1 MTIKDTVV
9 NLSVFIFCI
18 AKDQF
23 IYTIPHTYLTVII
36 SFNELASKSIT
47 MFLII
52 LGLLLIIIISA
63 AAKNNFAIAKFVG
76 IGRIVGLL
84 FILIGISTAC
94 IKQIDAGEVGVK
106 VLFGSVQNEVLQS
119 GLHFVNPLL
128 DIKRLDVKTQNYT
141 MSGVHD
147 EGDKA
152 GDDAIRVLT
161 SDGLEVTI
169 DLTVLYRVVA
179 ADAPRLLRETGEDFR
194 DKIVRPITRTK
205 IRDNAVY
212 YQAVDLFGNK
222 RDEFQQRIYKTIEDD
237 FKKRGLMLEQLLVR
251 NITLPNSVKASIES
265 KINAEQD
272 AKKMEFVLLKEKQE
286 AERKR
291 VEAQGIA
298 DYQRIINTGL
308 TDQQLQYEQ
317 IKAMKEIAL
326 SQNAKIIVM
335 GKGNTPLIIDGKQ

>member
-1 MTIKDTVV
+1 MI
-9 NLSVFIFCI
+9 
-18 AKDQF
+18 
-23 IYTIPHTYLTVII
+23 
-36 SFNELASKSIT
+36 
-47 MFLII
+47 LII
-52 LGLLLIIIISA
+52 LGLIIFGVTGILIKNNPMLQKYKTTGRTLGLIVVLIGIIISS
-63 AAKNNFAIAKFVG
+63 
-76 IGRIVGLL
+76 IV
-84 FILIGISTAC
+84 
-94 IKQIDAGEVGVK
+94 QIDAGEIGIK
-106 VLFGSVQNEVLQS
+106 VLFGSVKNDVLGS
-119 GLHFVNPLL
+119 GLHLVNPLYEV
-128 DIKRLDVKTQNYT
+128 KKVDVKTQNYT

-147 EGDKA
+147 EGNQL

-179 ADAPRLLRETGEDFR
+179 DDAPKLFQQTGLDFK

-212 YQAVDLFGNK
+212 YQAIELFSTK
-222 RDEFQQRIYKTIEDD
+222 RDEFQQRIYKSIEDD
-237 FKKRGLMLEQLLVR
+237 FRKRGLMLEQLLVR

-272 AKKMEFVLLKEKQE
+272 AKKMEFVLQKEKQE

-326 SQNAKIIVM
+326 SQNSKIIIM
-335 GKGNTPLIIDGKQ
+335 GKGNAPVLLSDK

>member
-1 MTIKDTVV
+1 
-9 NLSVFIFCI
+9 
-18 AKDQF
+18 
-23 IYTIPHTYLTVII
+23 
-36 SFNELASKSIT
+36 

-52 LGLLLIIIISA
+52 LGLVVLVLITAVAKTNPLLE
-63 AAKNNFAIAKFVG
+63 KFVG
-76 IGRIVGLL
+76 TGRILAMLL
-84 FILIGISTAC
+84 IVIGVMNAC
-94 IKQIDAGEVGVK
+94 IKQIDAGDVGVK
-106 VLFGSVQNEVLQS
+106 VLFGSVQADVLNS

-128 DIKRLDVKTQNYT
+128 DVKKIDVKTQNYT

-147 EGDKA
+147 EGNKT
-152 GDDAIRVLT
+152 GDDAIRVLA

-169 DLTVLYRVVA
+169 DLTVLYRVIA
-179 ADAPRLLRETGEDFR
+179 NDAPKLLRETGDDYR

-212 YQAVDLFGNK
+212 YQAVELFSTK

-237 FKKRGLMLEQLLVR
+237 FKKRGLLLEQLLVR

-272 AKKMEFVLLKEKQE
+272 AKKMEFVLQKEKQE

-298 DYQRIINTGL
+298 DYQKIINTGL

-317 IKAMKEIAL
+317 IKAMKEL
-326 SQNAKIIVM
+326 SLSANAKVIVM
-335 GKGNTPLIIDGKQ
+335 GKGSAPIIIDGKQ

>member
-1 MTIKDTVV
+1 MV
-9 NLSVFIFCI
+9 
-18 AKDQF
+18 
-23 IYTIPHTYLTVII
+23 
-36 SFNELASKSIT
+36 
-47 MFLII
+47 LII
-52 LGLLLIIIISA
+52 LGIILFIVATVIV
-63 AAKNNFAIAKFVG
+63 KNNSALSKFERGGKTVSIVLIALG
-76 IGRIVGLL
+76 IMNSCV
-84 FILIGISTAC
+84 
-94 IKQIDAGEVGVK
+94 KQIDAGEIGVK
-106 VLFGSVQNEVLQS
+106 ILFGSIQKEVMLS
-119 GLHFVNPLL
+119 GLHFINPLL
-128 DIKRLDVKTQNYT
+128 DVKKLDVKTQNYT

-152 GDDAIRVLT
+152 GDDAIKVLT

-169 DLTVLYRVVA
+169 DLTVLFRVVSI
-179 ADAPRLLRETGEDFR
+179 DAPRLLGETGADYR

-212 YQAVDLFGNK
+212 YQAVDLFGSK

-272 AKKMEFVLLKEKQE
+272 AKKMEFVLQKEKQE

-298 DYQRIINTGL
+298 DYQKIINTGL
-308 TDQQLQYEQ
+308 TNQQLQYEQ
-317 IKAMKEIAL
+317 IKAMQAL
-326 SQNAKIIVM
+326 SLSPNAKVIVM
-335 GKGNTPLIIDGKQ
+335 GKGNTPLIIDGK

>member
-1 MTIKDTVV
+1 MLLV
-9 NLSVFIFCI
+9 
-18 AKDQF
+18 
-23 IYTIPHTYLTVII
+23 
-36 SFNELASKSIT
+36 
-47 MFLII
+47 I
-52 LGLLLIIIISA
+52 LGLLIFG
-63 AAKNNFAIAKFVG
+63 FAGVIAKSNPLLNKFVRTG
-76 IGRIVGLL
+76 KIIGGSIVLLGL
-84 FILIGISTAC
+84 ILSSII
-94 IKQIDAGEVGVK
+94 QIDAGEIGIK
-106 VLFGSVQNEVLQS
+106 VLFGSVKNDVLQS
-119 GLHFVNPLL
+119 GLHFVNPLY
-128 DIKRLDVKTQNYT
+128 DIKKVDVKTQNYT

-147 EGDKA
+147 EGNKA

-169 DLTVLYRVVA
+169 DLTVLYRVGAV
-179 ADAPRLLRETGEDFR
+179 DAPKLYQQTGLDYK

-212 YQAVDLFGNK
+212 YQAIELFSTK
-222 RDEFQQRIYKTIEDD
+222 RDEFQQRIYKSIDED
-237 FKKRGLMLEQLLVR
+237 FKKRGLLLEQLLVR

-272 AKKMEFVLLKEKQE
+272 AKKMEFVLQKEKQE

-326 SQNAKIIVM
+326 SQNSKIVVM
-335 GKGNTPLIIDGKQ
+335 GKGSSSILIGDK